1 MGSEVGDRWRSL
13 SPEIGR
19 DELEGFMSRVASPIA
34 ITGAT
39 GFIGANL
46 LEALG
51 SAGVRP
57 MVLVRD
63 ARRLPA
69 HLAGGVEA
77 IPGDLDDRAAL
88 ARLCAGAGTVLHLAG
103 LVRAPD
109 EAAFDHAN
117 RVGTANLVAALEA
130 AAPGARLVHLSS
142 LAAAG
147 PSPEPGGRDPA
158 DEPRP
163 VSAYGRSK
171 LAGEREAMRYGGPW
185 TVLRPPAVYGPRDID
200 ILQFFR
206 LVARGVVPLPSGERF
221 VTTVYV
227 ADVVRAVLAAAA
239 GAAPGRVLHL
249 GEPTP
254 RSMVELIEAM
264 AAAGGVRARTIAV
277 PPWVLRA
284 AGRVGDLL
292 QRVGFRTVAMTSDK
306 AGELLARHWTARTA
320 GSLEALGL
328 GGHVPFAQGAGV
340 TWEWYRR
347 QGWIPHAKMRLV

>member
-1 MGSEVGDRWRSL
+1 MGTDVGDRWQSL
-13 SPEIGR
+13 PPAIGR
-19 DELEGFMSRVASPIA
+19 DELDGWVPRVAGPVA

-39 GFIGANL
+39 GFIGMNL
-46 LEALG
+46 LEAVLG
-51 SAGVRP
+51 AGARP
-57 MVLVRD
+57 RVLVRD
-63 ARRLPA
+63 ARKLPA
-69 HLAGGVEA
+69 DLAAGVDV
-77 IPGDLDDRAAL
+77 ITGDLEDRAAL
-88 ARLCAGAGTVLHLAG
+88 TELCAGAATVLHLAG

-109 EAAFDHAN
+109 EAAFDRAN
-117 RVGTANLVAALEA
+117 RAGTASLVAVLDAV
-130 AAPGARLVHLSS
+130 APCARLVHLSS

-147 PSPEPGGRDPA
+147 PSPDPAGRDPA

-163 VSAYGRSK
+163 ISAYGRSK
-171 LAGEREAMRYGGPW
+171 LAGERQAMRYAGPW

-206 LVARGVVPLPSGERF
+206 LAARGLVPLPSGERF

-227 ADVVRAVLAAAA
+227 ADVVRAVLAAAT
-239 GAAPGRVLHL
+239 GAAQGRVLHL

-254 RSMVELIEAM
+254 RSMTELIDAI
-264 AAAGGVRARTIAV
+264 AAAGSVRARTIAV

-292 QRVGFRTVAMTSDK
+292 QRVGFRKVAMTSDK

-328 GGHVPFAQGAGV
+328 GGYVPFAQGAAA

-347 QGWIPHAKMRLV
+347 RGWVPHAKMRVV

>member
-1 MGSEVGDRWRSL
+1 METEVGDRWQL
-13 SPEIGR
+13 LPPEIGR
-19 DELEGFMSRVASPIA
+19 AELDGWLSRVSVPVA

-39 GFIGANL
+39 GFIGVNL

-51 SAGVRP
+51 GAGMRP
-57 MVLVRD
+57 KVLVRD

-69 HLAGGVEA
+69 HLAGGVDA
-77 IPGDLDDRAAL
+77 IPGDLGDRAAL
-88 ARLCAGAGTVLHLAG
+88 VRLCAGAGTVLHLAG

-109 EAAFDHAN
+109 EAAFDRAN
-117 RVGTANLVAALEA
+117 RVGTATLVAALEEV
-130 AAPGARLVHLSS
+130 APGARLVHLSS
-142 LAAAG
+142 LAATG
-147 PSPEPGGRDPA
+147 PSLDPGGRDPD

-171 LAGEREAMRYGGPW
+171 LAGEREAMRHGGPW

-239 GAAPGRVLHL
+239 GAAQGRVLHL

-254 RSMVELIEAM
+254 RTMVELIAAM

-284 AGRVGDLL
+284 AGRAGDVL
-292 QRVGFRTVAMTSDK
+292 QRVGFRKIAMTSDK
-306 AGELLARHWTARTA
+306 AGELLSRHWTARTA
-320 GSLEALGL
+320 GSLEVLGL
-328 GGHVPFAQGAGV
+328 PGYVGFAQGAGV
-340 TWEWYRR
+340 TWAWYRQ
-347 QGWIPHAKMRLV
+347 QGWVPRAKMRLV